1 MKTDETLQKL
11 LRLALDPAASE
22 GEIHNASI
30 LIVDIAR
37 KRGMDKNAFLQ
48 AIGIQT
54 TTEGFDYRDIRLD
67 FGKHRGKTVG
77 DIMHID
83 PGYLYWCNE
92 NATHISYAMTKAIKT
107 AVKDLEAY

>member
-22 GEIHNASI
+22 GEIRNASI

-37 KRGMDKNAFLQ
+37 KRGMGVSAFLQ
-48 AIGIQT
+48 SIGIPT
-54 TTEGFDYRDIRLD
+54 RGFDYQDIQLD

-77 DIMHID
+77 NIMRID
-83 PGYLYWCNE
+83 PGYLYWADE
-92 NATHISYAMTKAIKT
+92 NATHISRAMKRAIET